1 MSMHTKPRT
10 MFTKE
15 CRECSG
21 PFESSS
27 KTSQYC
33 PGCRPIVRAKKM
45 NITRKLRAEKLK
57 QDRIDHPERTIDG
70 IDPKWLVRGT
80 PTNSGQSDAI
90 SNGSY

>member
-1 MSMHTKPRT
+1 MHTKPRT

-15 CRECSG
+15 CKECGG

-80 PTNSGQSDAI
+80 PSRDGHSSSIA
-90 SNGSY
+90 NGSW